1 MVGPAAVVEE
11 VRQLVDLATV
21 AYMPDAHVRIRRDS
35 EVSERICR
43 AAITCFE
50 RFGVR
55 KTSLEDIAGEAQC
68 SRATIYRYF
77 EGKDSIVLETLR
89 REAVS
94 FFSILADR
102 LETVDTFEELFAEAA
117 TTSAEVIGNHRLLN
131 VMIEVEPQLL
141 LPHVAFGPSNA
152 VEIASTFLAPYMAR
166 LRDSGDIGDVD
177 VERASEWIVRTVL
190 SYLLTP
196 SRTLDLSDRQ
206 QVTELARCYLRPAL
220 GCGAPINNE

>member
-1 MVGPAAVVEE
+1 M
-11 VRQLVDLATV
+11 VDLAAV
-21 AYMPDAHVRIRRDS
+21 AYMPDAPARFRRDT

-77 EGKDSIVLETLR
+77 DGKDSILVETLR
-89 REAVS
+89 REAVG

-102 LETVDTFEELFAEAA
+102 LEAADTFEDLFAEAA
-117 TTSAEVIGNHRLLN
+117 VTSAEVIGNHRLLN
-131 VMIEVEPQLL
+131 VLIEVEPHLL

-152 VEIASTFLAPYMAR
+152 VEIASAFLGPYIAR
-166 LRDSGDIGDVD
+166 LRDTGDIGEVD
-177 VERASEWIVRTVL
+177 VERTSEWVVRTVL

-196 SRTLDLSDRQ
+196 SRALDLFDRQ

-220 GCGAPINNE
+220 GCGKTTDND

>member
-1 MVGPAAVVEE
+1 M
-11 VRQLVDLATV
+11 VDLATV
-21 AYMPDAHVRIRRDS
+21 AYMPDSPAHFRRDT
-35 EVSERICR
+35 EASERICR
-43 AAITCFE
+43 AAMTCFE

-77 EGKDSIVLETLR
+77 EGKDSILLETLR

-102 LETVDTFEELFAEAA
+102 LEPVNKFEDLFAEAA
-117 TTSAEVIGNHRLLN
+117 VTSAEVVGNHRLLN
-131 VMIEVEPQLL
+131 VLIEVEPQLL

-152 VEIASTFLAPYMAR
+152 VEIASAFLAPYIAR
-166 LRDSGDIGDVD
+166 LRDLGDIGEVDVD
-177 VERASEWIVRTVL
+177 RTSEWVVRTVL

-196 SRTLDLSDRQ
+196 SKALNLSDRH
-206 QVTELARCYLRPAL
+206 QVTEFARCYLRPAL
-220 GCGAPINNE
+220 GCGTPTDNN